1 MPVTVTQTL
10 LDTLANN
17 QSSGFIND
25 IPIKLGDVFS
35 TGRFKIVVNDGYKYG
50 SVYSSSASGSM
61 RLYTTSTDGTYA
73 TSTDTNHAFNN
84 LKINLV
90 NSRVTQT
97 LLDEMGGQV
106 KGFINDAPM
115 KLGNIYKT
123 GIVKFVANDGYII
136 TGVTA
141 TNPTMGSAIGYAL
154 SSDKLTA
161 TVSDAYALNKVYID
175 TQVLTPEVLGVNKV
189 YKIEPSDI
197 PTLITKK
204 FQFFNGST
212 TIQYGQNILGLI
224 ELPFPIPSDMSNST
238 GNVKLGD
245 LDTGI
250 VATILNDDLLTVN
263 MGSITIPKTFNNS
276 LDFLNTFCT
285 LNLPYCEPFT
295 IANEYLI
302 GETINIFYDI
312 DLYTGEAL
320 IRITSTKTGNSVVT
334 KNIDLNIN
342 IPFGDVQDR
351 PIQNSVNN
359 LELGGYNGVKTP
371 FIEVMRND
379 AILPKGFFT
388 IPVSDEKPL
397 QGEKGFLKI
406 DEIELNVNAH
416 DNEREHIISLLAN
429 GVIIK

>member
-1 MPVTVTQTL
+1 MPTTVTQTL

-17 QSSGFIND
+17 QSNGFIND
-25 IPIKLGDVFS
+25 VPIKLGDVFS
-35 TGRFKIVVNDGYKYG
+35 TGKFKIVVNDGYKYG
-50 SVYSSSASGSM
+50 SVYSSSTSGAM
-61 RLYTTSTDGTYA
+61 KLYTTSTDGTYA
-73 TSTDTNHAFNN
+73 TSTDTVYTFNN
-84 LKINLV
+84 LKIDLV
-90 NSRVTQT
+90 DSRVTQT
-97 LLDEMGGQV
+97 LLDGMGERVQ
-106 KGFINDAPM
+106 GFINDVPM
-115 KLGNIYKT
+115 KLGDIYKT

-136 TGVTA
+136 TKVTSI
-141 TNPTMGSAIGYAL
+141 NPTTNSVNGYSL

-161 TVSDAYALNKVYID
+161 TISNAYALNKVSIV
-175 TQVLTPEVLGVNKV
+175 TQVVTPKVLGVNKV

-224 ELPFPIPSDMSNST
+224 ELPFPIPSDMANST

-250 VATILNDDLLTVN
+250 VATVLNDDLLTVN

-276 LDFLNTFCT
+276 LDFINTFCT

-312 DLYTGEAL
+312 DLYTGKAL
-320 IRITSTKTGNSVVT
+320 IRITSTKTGNSIVT

-342 IPFGDVQDR
+342 IPFGDVQDK
-351 PIQNSVNN
+351 PSQNSVNN

-388 IPVSDEKPL
+388 IPVSDEKTL
-397 QGEKGFLKI
+397 QNERGFVKI
-406 DEIELNVNAH
+406 DDIELRLNAP
-416 DNEREHIISLLAN
+416 DNEKDNIISLLSN